1 MINTSDLPKIIDPD
15 TEAMEA
21 LAKLCG
27 QTGVK
32 VVVKRKAPDAMSFEW
47 IAEIQSDDLSVEY
60 LASEFGGGEYSC
72 TARNSKGHMTPAV
85 RFEINREL
93 KGRRRIALEKE
104 ESKGR
109 GGSDLAPLV
118 QILEKVIEKSGSNNN
133 GSENMNMMMQQ
144 MQASQAASTAS
155 SMQMMQ
161 FMMTGMQE
169 SNKLMIAMMQAK
181 GQGGGSDVA
190 SLVTSL
196 SPLLLQSA
204 NHRGTTTDK
213 SMKENLELIA
223 QIRDLFPA
231 NGDSREPSILE
242 NLTGL
247 LGEGVAAYMAS
258 KGMNPAE
265 LATAAEPHNPT
276 KALKPQQQE
285 LKTMETTVL
294 ELKAEYKNYLPKLI
308 HAADTKSDPTTIAH
322 FICDSMPQNEASVL
336 VQMLVHENWT
346 LIMFDDNPMVIER
359 IEWFSQMRESILEA
373 FGVEIPK
380 QSEEAGISE
389 ADKSGLSESGEMPEA
404 TLDNDNQPKQEG
416 GT

>member
-1 MINTSDLPKIIDPD
+1 
-15 TEAMEA
+15 
-21 LAKLCG
+21 
-27 QTGVK
+27 
-32 VVVKRKAPDAMSFEW
+32 
-47 IAEIQSDDLSVEY
+47 
-60 LASEFGGGEYSC
+60 
-72 TARNSKGHMTPAV
+72 
-85 RFEINREL
+85 
-93 KGRRRIALEKE
+93 
-104 ESKGR
+104 
-109 GGSDLAPLV
+109 
-118 QILEKVIEKSGSNNN
+118 
-133 GSENMNMMMQQ
+133 

-190 SLVTSL
+190 SLVTAL
-196 SPLLLQSA
+196 SPLMQSA

-231 NGDSREPSILE
+231 NGDSREPSMLE
-242 NLTGL
+242 KLTGL

-294 ELKAEYKNYLPKLI
+294 ELKAEYKKYLPKLI
-308 HAADTKSDPTTIAH
+308 HAADTKSDPTTVAN

-336 VQMLVHENWT
+336 AQMLVHENWT

-389 ADKSGLSESGEMPEA
+389 ADKSGLAESEEMPEA